1 MVTVSNRWPSVL
13 ARRSPSTRGTP
24 HAGTSHPAQ
33 YVAARCALGAV
44 VAAARQARQ
53 IAAVDVIMREVEE
66 AARYAQRPPRH
77 MLTADDAYV
86 TGPVY
91 AEPALALGLVGV
103 PVAAVGGLA
112 VPALA
117 CGHSTFPD
125 MRMAPLRGAT
135 SPS

>member
-1 MVTVSNRWPSVL
+1 M
-13 ARRSPSTRGTP
+13 
-24 HAGTSHPAQ
+24 
-33 YVAARCALGAV
+33 
-44 VAAARQARQ
+44 AAAGQAGQ
-53 IAAVDVIMREVEE
+53 VAAVDVIMREVEE

-91 AEPALALGLVGV
+91 AEPAFALGLVGV